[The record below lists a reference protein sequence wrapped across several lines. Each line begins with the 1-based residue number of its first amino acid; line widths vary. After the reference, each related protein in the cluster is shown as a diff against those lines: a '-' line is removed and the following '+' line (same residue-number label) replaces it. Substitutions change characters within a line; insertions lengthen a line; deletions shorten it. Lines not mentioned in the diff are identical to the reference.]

1 MMKRVIGAVYGAWV
15 CLLLTGCGWLAEVG
29 QPPQRILLD
38 MRDSGTTVQGEVG
51 DHLIIILAANP
62 STGYDWA
69 ETGGDQHIIGI
80 SQREFVPLGS
90 VGDVNVGQGGV
101 DVLDFVLGHAGTTQ
115 LMLGYKKGTEPP
127 VTTFNIT
134 VESVEPPIPPLFD

>member
-1 MMKRVIGAVYGAWV
+1 MAMRKRMIGALYVASV
-15 CLLLTGCGWLAEVG
+15 CLLTGCGWLAEVG

-62 STGYDWA
+62 STGYDWVQ
-69 ETGGDQHIIGI
+69 TGGDPQILGI
-80 SQREFVPLGS
+80 SQQKFVPLGA

-101 DVLDFVLGHAGTTQ
+101 DVLDFLLGHAGTTQ
-115 LMLGYKKGTEPP
+115 LTLGYKKGTSQP
-127 VTTFNIT
+127 VGTFAIT
-134 VESVEPPIPPLFD
+134 IESVEPTVPPLG